1 MKEKKTERVFGGV
14 VCTLVLFR
22 SSLSLFPLSLWICG
36 DSRVSRLHDTFLFCC
51 FLLLQIT
58 QKRRKTFFSLSTIEN
73 ERATTENFLSLFFSL
88 LAPLAAL
95 ALGGGAGVLLGH
107 GVDLVEDGA
116 LFFLLK

>member
-1 MKEKKTERVFGGV
+1 MGLFAHW
-14 VCTLVLFR
+14 CCFALVSLSFL
-22 SSLSLFPLSLWICG
+22 SLSLDL
-36 DSRVSRLHDTFLFCC
+36 RRLASFTAARHFLFCC

-58 QKRRKTFFSLSTIEN
+58 QKRRKTFFSLSTTEN

-88 LAPLAAL
+88 LALLAAL